1 MGNVLVVG
9 CASFDTL
16 HINRNGQRQTFNTI
30 GGAGLYT
37 ALAAA
42 NQGANAY
49 LFAPKPHPMPE
60 VFEPAIQRLT
70 WVGPEVAI
78 EDMPRLEIEHH
89 GGGRATLIGAA
100 WGAENLLTP
109 AELPRFSSVDFD
121 VIHIA
126 ALSSAEKQCLFASTF
141 TEERAR
147 SLISAG
153 TYARAIK
160 DDSAAVCRLIDS
172 VDLFFMNDN
181 ESKMLYD
188 DEVLRVTKP
197 GRMMFITN
205 GASGATSYTRDGKIY
220 VPAIDAD
227 ELDPTGAGDTFCGAM
242 LAGLT
247 ANLDMESA
255 LNAAAFLAGKVV
267 ENPGPEFVLKN

>member
-16 HINRNGQRQTFNTI
+16 HINRNGQRNTFNTI

-42 NQGANAY
+42 HQGADAY
-49 LFAPKPHPMPE
+49 LFAPKPNPMPE
-60 VFEPAIQRLT
+60 VFEPVVERIT
-70 WVGPEVAI
+70 WVGPEVSAD
-78 EDMPRLEIEHH
+78 EMPRLEIEHY
-89 GGGRATLIGAA
+89 GGGRATLLGAA
-100 WGAENLLTP
+100 WGAESRLTP
-109 AELPRFSSVDFD
+109 AELPRFSSVEFD

-126 ALSSAEKQCLFASTF
+126 ALSNAEKQCLFASTF
-141 TEERAR
+141 SEERAK

-153 TYARAIK
+153 TYARAIN
-160 DDSAAVCRLIDS
+160 DNSAAVCRLIDS

-188 DEVLRVTKP
+188 DEVLRVTRP
-197 GRMMFITN
+197 GRMMFVTN

-220 VPAIDAD
+220 VPAIEAD

-247 ANLDMESA
+247 ADLDLESA
-255 LNAAAFLAGKVV
+255 LRAAAYLAGKVV
-267 ENPGPEFVLKN
+267 ENPGPAFILRK